1 MDTRNKAAQLKQAGA
16 PDKLPEFTA
25 DLQGMDFHDG
35 SVKIRFAHGVPAPV
49 DGQFELVLIGR
60 DSKEVIASIPASEV
74 AADSAAFAISTGI
87 LAQPGVADA
96 IGDASV
102 KFSLGTRSETKRL
115 RLADPALVPYLT
127 AYNNLS
133 FKRG

>member
-1 MDTRNKAAQLKQAGA
+1 M
-16 PDKLPEFTA
+16 EF
-25 DLQGMDFHDG
+25 LDG

-49 DGQFELVLIGR
+49 TGQFELVLIGR
-60 DSKEVIASIPASEV
+60 DSKEVLASIPASEV
-74 AADSAAFAISTGI
+74 AAENAAFTVSTEI

-102 KFSLGTRSETKRL
+102 KFSNGSSSETKRL
-115 RLADPALVPYLT
+115 RLADPVLVPYLT

-133 FKRG
+133 IKRV